1 MGVDGQRL
9 RPGTLA
15 QKSTL
20 SIVAIRNSTQ
30 TAAYLLTIYKYQLTF
45 FYGITNCLYNSI
57 HALSTVAPATVAQPT
72 TIQQSAPLVTGATA
86 TLTLNA
92 L

>member
-30 TAAYLLTIYKYQLTF
+30 AASYFLTIYKYRLTF
-45 FYGITNCLYNSI
+45 FYGITNSLYNFI
-57 HALSTVAPATVAQPT
+57 HALSSVAPATVDQPT
-72 TIQQSAPLVTGATA
+72 PIQQSALPLTGATA